1 MKKPL
6 VWLAAPVLAV
16 ALSGCSQIQDTLSS
30 GDSASESSEKSE
42 STENSNESTEA
53 ESAADDAES
62 EDGES
67 TEAEETESSE
77 DESDDAESESESE
90 DSDSEESESEEPR
103 GLGDQVPGEFD
114 GELVYGDTAV
124 WEDGMEVTIS
134 EPEGYEPSEYVE
146 LSGDGEPVVME
157 VTIKNGTDEPFQAH
171 SMHTAA
177 SSGGQEA
184 ERIYDMENDIDL
196 PSTDVRPGK
205 EITYKIGYEVK
216 DKGDVDLDL
225 NPGFEY
231 DTAYYSSK

>member
-67 TEAEETESSE
+67 TE

-146 LSGDGEPVVME
+146 LSGEGEPVVME
-157 VTIKNGTDEPFQAH
+157 VTVKNGTDEPVSYTH
-171 SMHTAA
+171 LTLPTS
-177 SSGGQEA
+177 
-184 ERIYDMENDIDL
+184 DL
-196 PSTDVRPGK
+196 V
-205 EITYKIGYEVK
+205 
-216 DKGDVDLDL
+216 
-225 NPGFEY
+225 
-231 DTAYYSSK
+231 

>member
-53 ESAADDAES
+53 ESADDAE
-62 EDGES
+62 
-67 TEAEETESSE
+67 
-77 DESDDAESESESE
+77 
-90 DSDSEESESEEPR
+90 SEESESEEPR

>member
-53 ESAADDAES
+53 ESADHAE
-62 EDGES
+62 
-67 TEAEETESSE
+67 
-77 DESDDAESESESE
+77 
-90 DSDSEESESEEPR
+90 SEESESEEPR

-177 SSGGQEA
+177 SSDGQEA

>member
-53 ESAADDAES
+53 ESADDAE
-62 EDGES
+62 
-67 TEAEETESSE
+67 
-77 DESDDAESESESE
+77 
-90 DSDSEESESEEPR
+90 SEESESEEPR

-114 GELVYGDTAV
+114 GELVYGDAAV

-157 VTIKNGTDEPFQAH
+157 VTIKNGTDEPFQVH

>member
-53 ESAADDAES
+53 ESADDAE
-62 EDGES
+62 
-67 TEAEETESSE
+67 
-77 DESDDAESESESE
+77 
-90 DSDSEESESEEPR
+90 SEESESEEPR

-114 GELVYGDTAV
+114 GELVYGDAAV

-177 SSGGQEA
+177 SSDGQEA

>member
-53 ESAADDAES
+53 ESADDAE
-62 EDGES
+62 
-67 TEAEETESSE
+67 
-77 DESDDAESESESE
+77 
-90 DSDSEESESEEPR
+90 SEESESEEPR

-146 LSGDGEPVVME
+146 LSGEGEPVVME
-157 VTIKNGTDEPFQAH
+157 VTVKNGTDEPFQAH
-171 SMHTAA
+171 SLRTAA

-184 ERIYDMENDIDL
+184 EEIFDSENDIGF

-205 EITYKIGYEVK
+205 ELTYRIAYEVK

>member
-53 ESAADDAES
+53 ESADHAE
-62 EDGES
+62 
-67 TEAEETESSE
+67 
-77 DESDDAESESESE
+77 
-90 DSDSEESESEEPR
+90 SEESESEEPR

>member
-53 ESAADDAES
+53 ESADDAE
-62 EDGES
+62 
-67 TEAEETESSE
+67 
-77 DESDDAESESESE
+77 
-90 DSDSEESESEEPR
+90 SEESESEEPR

-177 SSGGQEA
+177 SSDGQEA

>member
-62 EDGES
+62 ED
-67 TEAEETESSE
+67 SE
-77 DESDDAESESESE
+77 
-90 DSDSEESESEEPR
+90 SEESESEEPR
-103 GLGDQVPGEFD
+103 GLGDEVPGEFD
-114 GELVYGDTAV
+114 GELAYGDAAV

-134 EPEGYEPSEYVE
+134 EPEGYEPSEYVD
-146 LSGDGEPVVME
+146 LSGDGEPVAME

-171 SMHTAA
+171 SLRTAA

-184 ERIYDMENDIDL
+184 ETIYDIENDIDL

-205 EITYKIGYEVK
+205 EITYKIAYEVK

>member
-53 ESAADDAES
+53 ESADHAE
-62 EDGES
+62 
-67 TEAEETESSE
+67 
-77 DESDDAESESESE
+77 
-90 DSDSEESESEEPR
+90 SEESESEEPR

-114 GELVYGDTAV
+114 GELAYGDTAV

>member
-53 ESAADDAES
+53 ESADDAES

-67 TEAEETESSE
+67 TE

-114 GELVYGDTAV
+114 GELVYGDAAV

>member
-53 ESAADDAES
+53 ESADDAE
-62 EDGES
+62 
-67 TEAEETESSE
+67 
-77 DESDDAESESESE
+77 
-90 DSDSEESESEEPR
+90 SEESESEEPR

-146 LSGDGEPVVME
+146 LSGEGEPVVME
-157 VTIKNGTDEPFQAH
+157 VTVKNGTDEPFQAH